1 MTSPHRLSPLLAPRS
16 IAVVGASN
24 RAGFP
29 GNTIIH
35 EIRRGGFAGA
45 LYAVNPNHDQI
56 EGLTCYAAIG
66 ELPEAVDLAVLL
78 VANHRLEEQ
87 LAAAVDSGARAAV
100 IYSSG
105 VLDGDD
111 GLLDRLRARA
121 REAGMAICG
130 GNGMGFYNFDAG
142 AWLCPYATQNDSGP
156 GPVAMITHSG
166 SAFSSL
172 LNLGARVRYNLAVS
186 SGQEYTTSLA
196 DFLDYALDMPT
207 TRVVMLFIE
216 TLRDPAGFRAA
227 LEKAR
232 ARDIPVVA
240 LKVGRTEASAK
251 FALGHSGA
259 MVGSDDAF
267 QALCD
272 HHGVI
277 RVADLDEM
285 IATVSLFALPRR
297 AGPGGLAA
305 LMDSGGERE
314 MLVDLADDLAVP
326 FAQIGDHARAALA
339 GHLDY
344 GLEPVNPC
352 DAWGTMDHYA
362 ETFAGCLA
370 ALVGDP
376 DSAITLLFA
385 DLYDKRWLS
394 DSYGDICK
402 AQVKRADKPVVLA
415 TWVSRPRY
423 GESAERLIADGVL
436 VLDGVVPALKA
447 VRNAFA
453 YRDFRARPAPRPLAP
468 PAAAMIARWRERL
481 ARGDALDEAES
492 LALLAD
498 FDIPCAAVR
507 IVEDRGDALR
517 AAQAMGYPVALKTA
531 MAGIHHKTDVD
542 GVKLGLGDE
551 GAVTAAYDD
560 LADRLG
566 TRVLVSA
573 MAGPGVEMALGVIID
588 AQLGPLVMVAAGGV
602 LVELLADTRTALP
615 PFDAAA
621 ARRLID
627 GLALRPML
635 DGHRGAPAAQI
646 NALAEAVAGL
656 SVLAATLG
664 DRIAEI
670 DINPLIAGPDGC
682 IAVDALVVGR
692 SVDHRSL
699 V

>member
-1 MTSPHRLSPLLAPRS
+1 MPSQMLKFLMIDNLMPDKRDAR
-16 IAVVGASN
+16 
-24 RAGFP
+24 
-29 GNTIIH
+29 
-35 EIRRGGFAGA
+35 ERRGDFDEIYGDYETEEAREQASRCSQCGIPFC
-45 LYAVNPNHDQI
+45 QI
-56 EGLTCYAAIG
+56 HCPVQNNIPDWLKLSAEG
-66 ELPEAVDLAVLL
+66 
-78 VANHRLEEQ
+78 RLEEAYEVS
-87 LAAAVDSGARAAV
+87 AATNNFPEICGR
-100 IYSSG
+100 ICPQ
-105 VLDGDD
+105 
-111 GLLDRLRARA
+111 DRLCEGNCVLEQAGHWTVTIGAVEKYITDQAWEKGWVKPPRPL
-121 REAGMAICG
+121 RE
-130 GNGMGFYNFDAG
+130 
-142 AWLCPYATQNDSGP
+142 
-156 GPVAMITHSG
+156 
-166 SAFSSL
+166 
-172 LNLGARVRYNLAVS
+172 
-186 SGQEYTTSLA
+186 
-196 DFLDYALDMPT
+196 
-207 TRVVMLFIE
+207 
-216 TLRDPAGFRAA
+216 RD
-227 LEKAR
+227 ES
-232 ARDIPVVA
+232 V
-240 LKVGRTEASAK
+240 
-251 FALGHSGA
+251 
-259 MVGSDDAF
+259 
-267 QALCD
+267 
-272 HHGVI
+272 GVI
-277 RVADLDEM
+277 G
-285 IATVSLFALPRR
+285 
-297 AGPGGLAA
+297 AGPGGMAA
-305 LMDSGGERE
+305 LMESGGERE

-627 GLALRPML
+627 GLALRQML